1 MRPTL
6 FKHRRRY
13 GGATPAVGL
22 RRGCDQSKHT
32 FNYHSAELMRNYGS
46 GFHESRWLQ
55 CLWRQHPAP
64 EVAALGVS
72 VPLTG
77 CASLKQILSIL
88 SEESCWRENS
98 FIPISSVHRS
108 LELPFG
114 AADFKS
120 QLSNKRF
127 SIYRLFTRNASMN
140 SNYYHLELSI
150 IQEAHHDHKPQS
162 SESRKIRGE
171 ADAISTQDRFSKF
184 EFSHLFLRC
193 WPVLASPTPGEQKRW
208 RLFSIWTA
216 IIQPKSS
223 MYTSKTNLFSRRSQ
237 RKPLQAAR
245 MSFEQAKVI
254 YVLFLPF
261 SFIYLNSKYSRRNTL
276 IVRVVNTRRFNSGYT
291 CCNYY
296 LFFRRN
302 RSLV

>member
-1 MRPTL
+1 LERKLIYPNL
-6 FKHRRRY
+6 
-13 GGATPAVGL
+13 V
-22 RRGCDQSKHT
+22 
-32 FNYHSAELMRNYGS
+32 SA
-46 GFHESRWLQ
+46 
-55 CLWRQHPAP
+55 
-64 EVAALGVS
+64 
-72 VPLTG
+72 
-77 CASLKQILSIL
+77 
-88 SEESCWRENS
+88 S
-98 FIPISSVHRS
+98 FFRTT
-108 LELPFG
+108 FG

-120 QLSNKRF
+120 QLFNKQF

-150 IQEAHHDHKPQS
+150 SQEAHHDLKPQS

-208 RLFSIWTA
+208 RLFSIGTA

-223 MYTSKTNLFSRRSQ
+223 MYTSKMNLFSRRSQ

-261 SFIYLNSKYSRRNTL
+261 SFIYFYSKYSRRNTL

-291 CCNYY
+291 CCNL
-296 LFFRRN
+296 LFTLSAEPLIGLIDIGIQLEVIQDLPLITDQEYSSHYRRKIRALYAKVHLN
-302 RSLV
+302 LSRKVQPSFNFVYGLWL